1 MVLRKVNILIVK
13 FKRLVMSVWAWS
25 GLKFK
30 ASPPLTPI

>member
-25 GLKFK
+25 GLKYK